1 MHLEDIVYAV
11 TVGDLQEVANVVLG
25 RDLTAAEISDVAN
38 WINRGLGNS
47 FEMIEDTLTQ
57 EMGLK
62 AVKR

>member
-11 TVGDLQEVANVVLG
+11 TVGDLQEVANCVIG
-25 RDLTAAEISDVAN
+25 RDLTETEISDAAN

-47 FEMIEDTLTQ
+47 YEMVEDTLTR